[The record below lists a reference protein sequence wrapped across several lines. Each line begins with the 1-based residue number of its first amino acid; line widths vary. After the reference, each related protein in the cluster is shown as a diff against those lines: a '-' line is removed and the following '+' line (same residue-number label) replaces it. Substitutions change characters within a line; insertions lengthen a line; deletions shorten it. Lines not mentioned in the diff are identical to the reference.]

1 MRQQMGLRDE
11 QKKMREC
18 SLARGDRESVASSLS
33 TPARDATPGYD
44 RAHASNGGRGRLRPP
59 AWCGRQA
66 FQGHPHEY
74 QVLGAWRREGIRLRW
89 FFAVLLGSSWVC
101 FTCPAGAWRNSLS
114 YCTGIASGPCWCMS
128 VCNRTTHCL
137 RSSLASTSA
146 NTSSTSGCSCHGCW
160 ARDFFGFAIAS
171 PPCHARPEAVP

>member
-128 VCNRTTHCL
+128 VCNRLYLRQYLLDQWVFLPRLLGSGLLRLCHCL
-137 RSSLASTSA
+137 SSLS
-146 NTSSTSGCSCHGCW
+146 
-160 ARDFFGFAIAS
+160 RS
-171 PPCHARPEAVP
+171 P